1 MILLWSLLIAA
12 NILAIAAG
20 AQAVALLRAR
30 DGLVAQLQGRV
41 EMVSA
46 DLERT
51 EKQVEAQKILLIQ
64 AQSWMQAIRKP
75 PADNAAAPAP
85 APAASVPE
93 TGATP
98 DPAAE
103 GPAAENRAAPEA
115 GAQPAPDASAPPTL
129 PHQPVHSD

>member
-12 NILAIAAG
+12 NILAVAAG

-85 APAASVPE
+85 APPASVPE